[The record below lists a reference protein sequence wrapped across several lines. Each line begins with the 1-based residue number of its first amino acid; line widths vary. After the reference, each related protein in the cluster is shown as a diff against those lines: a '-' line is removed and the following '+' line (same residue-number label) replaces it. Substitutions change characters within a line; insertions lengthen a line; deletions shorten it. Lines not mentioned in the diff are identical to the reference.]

1 MNSPKLKRRYLRQLK
16 TLGYRY
22 NHVGKY
28 YYLDEGEIRYM
39 VDRKTRVFRAY
50 TMRKIVGDFTF
61 CGVVHKNVT
70 SYVSEDIEMI
80 PNIPKGWYVEKEKK
94 YGNNK

>member
-1 MNSPKLKRRYLRQLK
+1 MTQYTLKRRYIRQLK
-16 TLGYRY
+16 TFGYQY
-22 NHVGKY
+22 NPVGRY

-39 VDRKTRVFRAY
+39 IDRKTRVFRAY
-50 TMRKIVGDFTF
+50 TMRKIVDDFTF

-80 PNIPKGWYVEKEKK
+80 PNVPVEWMK
-94 YGNNK
+94 

>member
-1 MNSPKLKRRYLRQLK
+1 MTQYTIKRRYIRKLK

-22 NHVGKY
+22 NPVGRY

-50 TMRKIVGDFTF
+50 TMRKIVDDFTF
-61 CGVVHKNVT
+61 CGVVHKNVI

-80 PNIPKGWYVEKEKK
+80 PNVPVEWMK
-94 YGNNK
+94 